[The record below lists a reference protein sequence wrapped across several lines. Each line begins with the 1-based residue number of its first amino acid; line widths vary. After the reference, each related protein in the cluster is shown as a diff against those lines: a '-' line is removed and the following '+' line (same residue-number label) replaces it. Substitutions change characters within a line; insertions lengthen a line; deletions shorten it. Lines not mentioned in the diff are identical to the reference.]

1 MLTKDLQGW
10 PELDSTMGSSTEP
23 DQICNGSRLSLSS
36 NLQPSYGEYD

>member
-1 MLTKDLQGW
+1 MPTKDFQGW

-23 DQICNGSRLSLSS
+23 DQICHGSRLSLSF